1 MTGKWTTLTQPSLP
15 LAAKHQSSSPDGTL
29 ESKLGI
35 GAGARGELS
44 PRNTVDVMGA
54 QTLTKETLIRAQLRL
69 YSLVERGSHLLLN
82 GQGWVGQP
90 EAWNYLDSS

>member
-1 MTGKWTTLTQPSLP
+1 
-15 LAAKHQSSSPDGTL
+15 
-29 ESKLGI
+29 
-35 GAGARGELS
+35 
-44 PRNTVDVMGA
+44 MGA